1 MHRIFKIKTSV
12 TQITL
17 KKKNKLMRIGIIQM
31 SDLHIMSADDFI
43 VKNAVTVARS
53 CKSIVNTCNKVV
65 VVVSG
70 DVIDRGKVANY
81 DVAEKFFDDFKTE
94 LLKEAVLESYDY
106 VFVPGNH
113 DIDFDLD
120 KQVRPVI
127 IEKILNRDVVEEE
140 MFVQI
145 CLRPQEAF
153 WKFVSK
159 MNGSPIL
166 PCVSYSKPIVVND
179 RCNLIF
185 HCYNTALMS
194 TINEQPQSLLVPEN
208 FFLYNTAIDDTRKD
222 VVISVFHHKTGW
234 LSTKTANNN
243 QRTFE
248 DHIENT
254 SNILMCGHE
263 HQKGIKVL
271 SNLEN
276 VDKILYFES
285 NSLQQGREQ
294 SFMVSVLDDETE
306 KMTISLSEIFLDS
319 DGSFNQADWDPQTIM
334 FKKHSLS
341 FTSAHNDFLSRLDA
355 PIQHPVKK
363 DLTLDDIYVYPDLE
377 PMSSLDN
384 QRMYTYMD
392 ADNLLKNCSEGQV
405 IFIEGDAQSGKT
417 SLLKMLIRQSYQNG
431 VYPLFIK
438 GQNVKV
444 VNLGGVLKEAYK
456 EQYVAD
462 RINYEQFLQ
471 FEKAKRCVFIDNI
484 DRSTLNQDGI
494 AEAFKRV
501 LENYEFIV
509 VTSNTDNSIVGLL
522 QKSRKDDK
530 IKRYLIHQ
538 LGYLKRNKLIE
549 RWLLLGADKFSID
562 TNEALDK
569 IKIIFE
575 QFSNVLGKQLL
586 PSNPIFLL
594 ILLQEMNE
602 TLESYNVAP
611 TSYANLYQSL
621 LMSALH
627 KQNIPQSNFDG
638 IIQFLSGMAY
648 SLYKNRK
655 DSFRYDYNV
664 DGEKGYVQSYDAY
677 VKIWNMPYGKEKL
690 LNILLSARLLIEKE
704 PKVYTFTYKY
714 IYFYLVAKHIVSL
727 EDKEKKK
734 EIKCLCEKLYK
745 EENGNILIFMAY
757 LDKDLSLIEEIKFA
771 SWLPFEDLTPITLD
785 KDDEIYKQLADFVQK
800 VKKDVLRIDVDH
812 KKEREKML
820 KERDEEERATEVG
833 KTFVPTEEDYE
844 KDKDLREINDT
855 IKANR
860 IIGQVIK
867 NQRDILRKDQIADLL
882 TDAYLSTFRVLSF
895 FTNLLEKDRDSVAN
909 AILEQNENV
918 SDMDKQILTDKIRSL
933 LQMMLLRLCY
943 DMFANLSASVG
954 TAGISDIYD
963 RVSKEIIKSPAADI
977 ITFTIKSYY
986 EPLKDSDLQEI
997 MTKYKN
1003 NPVVLNIVRARVRSY
1018 VYNHNLDF
1026 KRVQRLGDI
1035 SGLVL
1040 LNSSSMALSKKQK

>member
-1 MHRIFKIKTSV
+1 
-12 TQITL
+12 
-17 KKKNKLMRIGIIQM
+17 MRIGIIQM
-31 SDLHIMSADDFI
+31 SDLHISSADDFI
-43 VKNAVTVARS
+43 IKNAIAIAHS
-53 CKSIVNTCNKVV
+53 CKSIINTCNKVV

-70 DVIDRGKVANY
+70 DIIDKGKVANY
-81 DVAEKFFDDFKTE
+81 SLAEKFFNDLKTE
-94 LLKEAVLESYDY
+94 LQKEASLDGFDY

-113 DIDFDLD
+113 DINFNIDDP
-120 KQVRPVI
+120 VRPVI
-127 IEKILNRDVVEEE
+127 IDTIKNRDVVEEE
-140 MFVQI
+140 DFIRI
-145 CLRPQEAF
+145 CLKPQKDF
-153 WKFVSK
+153 WDFVAK
-159 MNGSPIL
+159 LNGFPIS
-166 PCVSYSKPIVVND
+166 PCVSYSKTIAVND

-194 TINEQPQSLLVPEN
+194 TINEQPQSLLLPEN
-208 FFLYNTAIDDTRKD
+208 FFLYNNAIDDTRKD

-234 LSTKTANNN
+234 LSTRTANNN

-248 DHIENT
+248 EHIEHT
-254 SNILMCGHE
+254 SNVLMCGHE
-263 HQKGIKVL
+263 HQRGIKVI

-276 VDKILYFES
+276 IDKILYLES
-285 NSLQQGREQ
+285 NSLQQGKEQ

-306 KMTISLSEIFLDS
+306 EMMLSPYEIVLDS
-319 DGSFNQADWDPQTIM
+319 DGSSYQDEKTPQTIM

-341 FTSAHNDFLSRLDA
+341 FTPTHNDFLSRLDA

-363 DLTLDDIYVYPDLE
+363 NLTLDDIYVYPDLE
-377 PMSSLDN
+377 PMSCLDN
-384 QRMYTYMD
+384 QRMYTYVD
-392 ADNLLKNCSEGQV
+392 AENLMNTCSEGQV
-405 IFIEGDAQSGKT
+405 IFIEGDPQSGKT
-417 SLLKMLIRQSYQNG
+417 SLLKMLIRQCYQNG
-431 VYPLFIK
+431 IYPLFVK

-444 VNLGGVLKEAYK
+444 VKLGGILKEAYK

-462 RINYEQFLQ
+462 KIDYDQFLQ

-484 DRSTLNQDGI
+484 DRSPLNQDGI
-494 AEAFKRV
+494 AEAFKNV

-509 VTSNTDNSIVGLL
+509 VTSNTDNSIIGLL
-522 QKSRKDDK
+522 QKSRKDDR

-538 LGYLKRNKLIE
+538 LGHLKRNKLIE

-627 KQNIPQSNFDG
+627 KQNVPQSNFDG

-648 SLYKNRK
+648 SLYKNKK
-655 DSFRYDYNV
+655 DSFRYNYDV
-664 DGEKGYVQSYDAY
+664 DGEKGYVQSYNEY
-677 VKIWNMPYGKEKL
+677 VQTWNMPYEKDRL
-690 LNILLSARLLIEKE
+690 LAILSNARLLVEKE
-704 PKVYTFTYKY
+704 SGVYSFTYKY

-727 EDKEKKK
+727 DGDEKKK

-745 EENGNILIFMAY
+745 EENGNILVFMAY

-771 SWLPFEDLTPITLD
+771 SWLPFENLTPITLD
-785 KDDEIYKQLADFVQK
+785 QGDELYKQLADFVQE

-812 KKEREKML
+812 RKEREKLL
-820 KERDEEERATEVG
+820 KERDEEERATEAG
-833 KTFVPTEEDYE
+833 KTFVPTDEDFE

-895 FTNLLEKDRDSVAN
+895 FTNLLEKDRDSIVN
-909 AILEQNENV
+909 AILEQNDNV
-918 SDMDKQILTDKIRSL
+918 SDMDKQILTDKIRNL
-933 LQMMLLRLCY
+933 LHMMLLRLCY

-954 TAGISDIYD
+954 TAGISEIYD
-963 RVSKEIIKSPAADI
+963 KVSKEIIKTPAADV

-997 MTKYKN
+997 ISKHKN

-1026 KRVQRLGDI
+1026 KRVQRLGDMA
-1035 SGLVL
+1035 GLIL
-1040 LNSSSMALSKKQK
+1040 LNSPSMALSKKQK